1 MSKTLGNLSGF
12 GKDLVYNMVYIL
24 GIGYMGGS
32 ITSICNSKKID
43 ALFPY
48 DIDKLPYIA
57 PKTKGIIN
65 SIYGFPYSLRKDPGT
80 IYNEYFNWF
89 IDSWEYVFAFWRQLY
104 AHGAYSSKAYL
115 YSGFFGNLFLFYIMP
130 YILFY
135 VTHLIPFISVP
146 LAFIGSMSKEYA
158 YIFTFAAIFAW
169 GYGFGKC
176 EEIDVSC
183 VIRTMCLGFTAVF
196 LSFFYFPWWIFIA
209 ISAWI
214 YFSVFLVLSPFFSN
228 APGITEVFNEIIK
241 HKASLTI
248 LFMLFTLRSSTTYLI
263 PQVTSGLG
271 ICSLYILYT
280 LYKQNKRK

>member
-43 ALFPY
+43 ALFPD
-48 DIDKLPYIA
+48 DIHNLPYNA
-57 PKTKGIIN
+57 PKSKGIIN
-65 SIYGFPYSLRKDPGT
+65 SIAGFPYSMKKKTGL

-89 IDSWEYVFAFWRQLY
+89 IDTWEYVFLFWREIY
-104 AHGAYSSKAYL
+104 KSGANEGKSI
-115 YSGFFGNLFLFYIMP
+115 YSGLFGNLFLFYIVP

-135 VTHLIPFISVP
+135 MTHIIPFISVP
-146 LAFIGSMSKEYA
+146 LAFIGSMHKEYSF
-158 YIFTFAAIFAW
+158 IFTFAAILSW
-169 GYGFGKC
+169 GYGYRKC
-176 EEIDVSC
+176 ESMDFSC
-183 VIRTMCLGFTAVF
+183 FINMVCIGLTSIF
-196 LSFFYFPWWIFIA
+196 LTFFYLPWWIFIS

-214 YFSVFLVLSPFFSN
+214 YFVTFLIFSPFFNN
-228 APGITEVFNEIIK
+228 APGINEVFNEIIK